1 MVDDTRRKLLK
12 LLGAT
17 GVATTVGGTGI
28 AAAQYPDGPDVER
41 AADRLEDG
49 IETARVR
56 VGHLSPDAPAID
68 VYAFVPGFRAIGE
81 VPVIE
86 NLRFPSVRPNIPA
99 EYADIPAVGLGFR
112 VTPHGNADET
122 LFEITDLDPQGG
134 RNYTL
139 LVVGEASPELS
150 QPGLRTLSLVDN
162 RSEQPPGYGRTML
175 PAADEVTLRVV
186 HAETELGAMDIEVA
200 GKSRG
205 SVEFGEATTY
215 LRVDPEAPVGLSG
228 DRRSGSGPGLDATV
242 EGLEAGRAYTLYA
255 VERDP
260 EAGGFKPQVIATID
274 AVARPSL
281 DIEQ

>member
-1 MVDDTRRKLLK
+1 MVDDTRRRLLK
-12 LLGAT
+12 LLGAA
-17 GVATTVGGTGI
+17 GAATTVGGTGL
-28 AAAQYPDGPDVER
+28 AAAQHPDER
-41 AADRLEDG
+41 DIEAAADRLEDG
-49 IETARVR
+49 IESARVR

-68 VYAFVPGFRAIGE
+68 VYAFVPGFRALGE

-99 EYADIPAVGLGFR
+99 EYTDIPAVGLGFR

-122 LFEITDLDPQGG
+122 LFEITDFDPQDG

-175 PAADEVTLRVV
+175 PDGDEVMLRVV
-186 HAETELGAMDIEVA
+186 HAETELGTMNVEVA
-200 GKSRG
+200 GKARR
-205 SVEFGEATTY
+205 SVAFGEATRY
-215 LRVDPEAPVGLSG
+215 LRIDPEATVGLSG
-228 DRRSGSGPGLDATV
+228 NRRSESGPGLDVTV

-260 EAGGFKPQVIATID
+260 EVGGFKPQVTATID

-281 DIEQ
+281 DIE